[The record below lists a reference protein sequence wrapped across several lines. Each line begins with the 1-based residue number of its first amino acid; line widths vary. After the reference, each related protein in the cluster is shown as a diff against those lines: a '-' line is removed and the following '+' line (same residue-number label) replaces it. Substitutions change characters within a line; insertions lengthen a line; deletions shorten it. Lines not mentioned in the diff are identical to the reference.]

1 MGMIDSKQ
9 LLHKAIELAEHQ
21 AEFRESLKE
30 SISNFADAAEESR
43 DRAKDIDDEVL
54 LAKIEEHIAMAIN
67 AKEECERYLAVA
79 PQPNS
84 DVVSSLL
91 PFDIE
96 TLPDNLMD
104 SYAQWATRFGFT
116 GNSYWAI
123 EIFTLFVRA
132 GVCPPKWVLEHI
144 ADGFSKHL
152 SEPDR
157 DPDQLAKCL
166 GIKGVASGAKNPG
179 KEQRL
184 WVERTPMMVD
194 MGKLVSC
201 YDFSQMR
208 AAQAIKA
215 KYDLCEAPHTIKK
228 QFVAFFQGSVPVKAR
243 SSAELSEYE
252 RTTFESSFPAST
264 KHLFK

>member
-9 LLHKAIELAEHQ
+9 LLDKVIELTEHQ

-54 LAKIEEHIAMAIN
+54 LAKIEEHLAMAIN

-96 TLPDNLMD
+96 TLPDNV
-104 SYAQWATRFGFT
+104 SGAYAKCLTQFGMT
-116 GNSYWAI
+116 QNSYWVI
-123 EIFTLFVRA
+123 EIYTVFVRA

-144 ADGFSKHL
+144 ADGFFKHL
-152 SEPDR
+152 SDPDR
-157 DPDQLAKCL
+157 DPNQLAKCL

-179 KEQRL
+179 KAQKIQD
-184 WVERTPMMVD
+184 ERTPIMID
-194 MGKLVSC
+194 MGALVSY
-201 YDFSQMR
+201 YDFSQIR
-208 AAQAIKA
+208 AAQAVKA
-215 KYDLCEAPHTIKK
+215 KYVLCEAPHTIKK
-228 QFVAFFQGSVPVKAR
+228 QFVAFYGGSVPIKERCAPDWT
-243 SSAELSEYE
+243 EYE
-252 RTTFESSFPAST
+252 RTVFESSFPAST